1 MCENILL
8 ISLSINKGIVH
19 EKQND
24 LILISFE
31 FGLEKSDH
39 LLKKKFRKTFSSFP
53 LIFNRDQIFYRGMN
67 IFMGNSKDPI

>member
-19 EKQND
+19 EKQSD

-39 LLKKKFRKTFSSFP
+39 LLKKKNSERRFP
-53 LIFNRDQIFYRGMN
+53 LFLLYLIETRYFTEE
-67 IFMGNSKDPI
+67 